1 MSGTDSGKADATDAL
16 LLALLRQDARRSFE
30 EMAQIAGVSRE
41 TVRKRIAR
49 MRQRG
54 IIRRFTVETGVEIVP
69 ASSLLMRVQFLLRL
83 KEPCCSRMAAFVAD
97 WPELLG
103 AWTLGGE
110 NDFCIIVEAAGP
122 AELARLHDRLLRHP
136 LVAGITTLHLMK
148 TWHER
153 F

>member
-1 MSGTDSGKADATDAL
+1 MSATDSGKGDAMDAL

-30 EMAQIAGVSRE
+30 EMAQIAGISRE

-49 MRQRG
+49 MRQVG
-54 IIRRFTVETGVEIVP
+54 IIRRFTVETGAEIAED
-69 ASSLLMRVQFLLRL
+69 ASLMRVQFLLRL

-103 AWTLGGE
+103 AWTLSGE
-110 NDFCIIVEAAGP
+110 NDFALIVEVAGP
-122 AELARLHDRLLRHP
+122 AELARLHDRLQRHP